1 MSRTEWQAALAMPV
15 SQDRDHIRGR
25 ADAPVTLILYGDYE
39 CPYWVPRIPSS
50 KMFRPE

>member
-25 ADAPVTLILYGDYE
+25 TDAPVTL
-39 CPYWVPRIPSS
+39 VQ
-50 KMFRPE
+50 